1 MTNTLIKTSESKI
14 TNNEII
20 ILNGK
25 ISIPKTYIREKVFL
39 EPKSILIVSGSL
51 IEGIGTIHSDID
63 CIILCEQRPTARSI
77 KDIEHA
83 FVTDEDYRHI
93 TKNEEVHNTTDFY
106 GDSSIHIDADYI
118 TFSEIEDIYKK
129 IDKAFTEVISD
140 QRFLYNPIL
149 TNTENNII
157 HRSIIGHAITNEERL
172 KSIKSRIPLDKHIY
186 IAHREKLPV
195 FYAFQDIQGCW
206 QSGNLWMGCEIARD
220 MMLKTTMS
228 FTYLTGT
235 SNKHYKWVYS
245 NMYRVEGFETI
256 KNTFFVLA
264 RQGTTT
270 EMECRSYIQEILDY
284 MDLVFLAIED
294 LLKTK
299 DIYPTTKISLAAL
312 DNEFNERK
320 QTKHK
325 TSMCEYY
332 FRKKYF
338 AASHTPRLTTLLKE
352 WD

>member
-1 MTNTLIKTSESKI
+1 MIDILIKTAKSKI
-14 TNNEII
+14 THDEII
-20 ILNGK
+20 ILDGI
-25 ISIPKTYIREKVFL
+25 ISIPKSYLRKKAFL
-39 EPKSILIVSGSL
+39 EPTSILIISGSL

-63 CIILCEQRPTARSI
+63 CIILCDERPKACNI

-93 TKNEEVHNTTDFY
+93 TKNEKVHNTTDFY
-106 GDSSIHIDADYI
+106 GDTSIHIDADYI

-129 IDKAFTEVISD
+129 INKAFDEVISD
-140 QRFLYNPIL
+140 QRFLYNPVL
-149 TNTENNII
+149 TNTENNIV
-157 HRSIIGHAITNEERL
+157 HRSIIGHAITNEE
-172 KSIKSRIPLDKHIY
+172 KFDSIRAQIPLKKHIY

-220 MMLKTTMS
+220 MMLKTSMS

-235 SNKHYKWVYS
+235 SNKHYKWIYS
-245 NMYRVEGFETI
+245 NMYRIEGFDAI
-256 KNTFFVLA
+256 KNKFFDLA
-264 RQGTTT
+264 RQGATT
-270 EMECRSYIQEILDY
+270 ETECRSYIQEILDY
-284 MDLVFLAIED
+284 MDLVFLAIEG
-294 LLKTK
+294 LLKTI
-299 DIYPTTKISLAAL
+299 DIYPTTETSLAAL

-320 QTKHK
+320 QTEHK
-325 TSMCEYY
+325 TSVCEYY

-338 AASHTPRLTTLLKE
+338 AASQTPPLTTLLKE